1 MEEAWP
7 ESGFGIRS
15 HVPLT
20 VLEKLLFGGALRRWT
35 SSPEGGLGPAAS
47 ALELVGNANNW
58 ASPQIYLENLGRGE
72 DRAQHFV
79 LIILSMIL
87 MCLKFETQWST
98 HLPSSGSESP
108 LPGAVLMPALS
119 LVSVQAETLVCVHTH
134 SK

>member
-1 MEEAWP
+1 M
-7 ESGFGIRS
+7 
-15 HVPLT
+15 
-20 VLEKLLFGGALRRWT
+20 RRWT
-35 SSPEGGLGPAAS
+35 SSPERGLGPAAS
-47 ALELVGNANNW
+47 VLKLVGSANNW

-72 DRAQHFV
+72 GRAQHFV

-119 LVSVQAETLVCVHTH
+119 LVPLVCVHTH
-134 SK
+134 SV